1 MTRGVLVD
9 ENNVIHNVIISGPG
23 YNVPSGLTFVPSE
36 IAGIGWT
43 YDGSNFI
50 EPSVP
55 EQPATVPDIS
65 ALQMLSVL
73 AINGTI
79 TEAEALNRA
88 TLPASFAPA
97 LSGMNPEQQKVFRI
111 RWANFTTA
119 PRNDPMI
126 ATLGAI
132 LGLNDSQIDALFIQA
147 AAL

>member
-1 MTRGVLVD
+1 MTFTYANAENTLITDGTRFIPVNEDNADYAQILADGV
-9 ENNVIHNVIISGPG
+9 VI
-23 YNVPSGLTFVPSE
+23 
-36 IAGIGWT
+36 
-43 YDGSNFI
+43 
-50 EPSVP
+50 
-55 EQPATVPDIS
+55 QPYVAPPAPVPDIS